1 MKLPVFLALLA
12 ALAALPTAQAQPIS
26 RCGNEYTRIPCP
38 GGHTL
43 EMSDTRSAAQRA
55 EAQRLLVEE
64 EKRGKAMERE
74 RRHEESAIKPAAA
87 TSLGPVPAAAAS
99 APAKSSKK
107 STKKSGSKKSPDTP
121 KDPADRPPDFVA
133 AAPPQPKA
141 SAPKASASKAGAPKA
156 ASAAAK

>member
-12 ALAALPTAQAQPIS
+12 ALAALPTALAQPIY

-87 TSLGPVPAAAAS
+87 TSLGP
-99 APAKSSKK
+99 
-107 STKKSGSKKSPDTP
+107 
-121 KDPADRPPDFVA
+121 DFVA

>member
-12 ALAALPTAQAQPIS
+12 ALAALPTAQAQPIY

-38 GGHTL
+38 GGHAL
-43 EMSDTRSAAQRA
+43 EMSDPRSAAQRA

-87 TSLGPVPAAAAS
+87 TSLGPAAAAS

-107 STKKSGSKKSPDTP
+107 TTKKSGSKKSPDTP

-141 SAPKASASKAGAPKA
+141 SATKASASKASAPKA